1 MSRRLTVS
9 ALFVLG
15 LFAVVGFTQ
24 PPAGIDLKPPAEKK
38 ADVKKAVDPL
48 DGLIGA
54 ALANDADIKLAR
66 AKLQLAEAEVSRA
79 RQLVAQK
86 VVALDSAIREQK
98 KAVATAEQTFLIAE
112 AQLKQKSTSFNELLI
127 AREKIELAQSKLVQM
142 ETEMK
147 LLTGKGI
154 RVAAADGW
162 DDLTAVH
169 RNATWG
175 ASCVAC
181 HQVPLGAKRSTTDEL
196 LSRVAL
202 DHAARDLLGA
212 AVIVHLRKSPAG
224 PISDRI
230 RIALDKTVKLGVK
243 DAKVTFEQAL
253 DVFKKE
259 AGLDVPVRVDAKIAA
274 IVSLGEELPVG
285 AWLQLFADGT
295 PTSRF
300 LVREYGLLVT
310 NTSLN
315 PPDAI
320 SVFDFWKQKPEK
332 KVEKAP

>member
-24 PPAGIDLKPPAEKK
+24 PPSDAVPKPPAEKK

-112 AQLKQKSTSFNELLI
+112 AQFKQKSTSFNELLI
-127 AREKIELAQSKLVQM
+127 ARETIELAQSKLVQM

-169 RNATWG
+169 RNATWD

-181 HQVPLGAKRSTTDEL
+181 HQVPLGKQPGVKFNPEL
-196 LSRVAL
+196 SNSQFFMEAL
-202 DHAARDLLGA
+202 NAARGR
-212 AVIVHLRKSPAG
+212 HLKTPAG

-230 RIALDKTVKLGVK
+230 RIALDKPVKLGVK

-259 AGLDVPVRVDAKIAA
+259 AGLDVPVRVDAKITA